1 MAEQDAGSR
10 SCGVWT
16 CPAGRRESDSDFRAV
31 IGSSALF
38 FFSFFT
44 GELVLETSHAQLQSV
59 VPGYCRYCFSMLA
72 RPLTYMCREIN
83 RKATLVNRKKKRTY
97 CVSRKLT
104 YLKGNYYFFNEMTID
119 KKFIYGLRRY
129 KIILCNFSTYL
140 TFLTSYL

>member
-1 MAEQDAGSR
+1 VGEAIEQTAQVSREGDVAEQDAGSR

-59 VPGYCRYCFSMLA
+59 VPRYCRYCFSMLA

-83 RKATLVNRKKKRTY
+83 RKATLVNRKKKKNILRVKKTNIFE
-97 CVSRKLT
+97 RKL
-104 YLKGNYYFFNEMTID
+104 LFFLM
-119 KKFIYGLRRY
+119 K
-129 KIILCNFSTYL
+129 
-140 TFLTSYL
+140 